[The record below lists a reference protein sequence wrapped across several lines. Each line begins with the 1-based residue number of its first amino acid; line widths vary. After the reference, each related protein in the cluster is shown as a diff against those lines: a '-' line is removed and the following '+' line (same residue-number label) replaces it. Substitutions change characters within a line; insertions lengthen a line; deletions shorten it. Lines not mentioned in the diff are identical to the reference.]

1 MSIEIKVL
9 EKDDIAELKQLFDR
23 TPIMAHYNPFTSNSL
38 DEFRWQFFS
47 DDYQSSLYMFASDS
61 VKDELAGTLSALFIP
76 MKSPDGQVY
85 QTIKL
90 EDALIN
96 VDAMVRY
103 KRRDLLKELL
113 NLIETKSDSQN
124 IKFHWGYTY
133 TVNAF
138 KRLGFTNS
146 FSSKQGT
153 YIVKPLEAYRHL
165 ISLNTSNGTKQKLQ
179 IAGLTMMSY
188 LKQLLIFKKHGGLTC
203 KEIELNDVDE
213 EILLGFLPD
222 HLYCIHLDKHFL
234 NWRIVENPSMLTYSI
249 LQFEDQSGQIKGY
262 FIYSQKEG
270 KVFFVEQFLFDRN
283 LSMETKT
290 QFIQLALQHLKSLG
304 AVIVRAMGFDHNK
317 ANKDEILLLNKIGF
331 VFINRGIPFIFKSL
345 DKNIKPEDIYLS
357 RLNTEGTF

>member
-9 EKDDIAELKQLFDR
+9 EKNDIDELKWLFEQ
-23 TPIMAHYNPFTSNSL
+23 TPILSHNPFSHGSIE
-38 DEFRWQFFS
+38 EFKWQFFS
-47 DDYQSSLYMFASDS
+47 DDYQSSLYMVAYDS
-61 VKDELAGTLSALFIP
+61 VKNELAGTLSALFIP

-103 KRRDLLKELL
+103 KKRDLLKELL
-113 NLIETKSDSQN
+113 NFIESKSSSQN
-124 IKFHWGYTY
+124 IKFLWGFTY
-133 TVNAF
+133 AVNPF
-138 KRLGFTNS
+138 KRLGFTNC

-153 YIVKPLEAYRHL
+153 YIVKPLDAYRHL
-165 ISLNTSNGTKQKLQ
+165 ITLNTSNGTKQKVQ
-179 IAGLTMMSY
+179 IAGLSMMSY
-188 LKQLLIFKKHGGLTC
+188 LKQLLIYKKYRGLTC
-203 KEIELNDVDE
+203 KEIELKDVDE
-213 EILLGFLPD
+213 EILLSFLPD
-222 HLYCIHLDKHFL
+222 YLYSIHLDKHFL

-249 LQFEDQSGQIKGY
+249 LQFENQSGQIKGY

-283 LSMETKT
+283 LSMEIKA
-290 QFIQLALQHLKSLG
+290 QFIQLALQHLKSLD

-317 ANKDEILLLNKIGF
+317 ANKDEIMLLEKIGF
-331 VFINRGIPFIFKSL
+331 VFIDRGIPFILKSL
-345 DKNIKPEDIYLS
+345 DKNVKPEDIYLS

>member
-1 MSIEIKVL
+1 MSIEIK
-9 EKDDIAELKQLFDR
+9 ELKENDIVELKRLFER
-23 TPIMAHYNPFTSNSL
+23 TPVLAPHNPFSNGSIE
-38 DEFRWQFFS
+38 EFRWQFFS
-47 DDYQSSLYMFASDS
+47 DNYQSSIYMVAYDS

-96 VDAMVRY
+96 VDVMVRY
-103 KRRDLLKELL
+103 RNRDLLKELL
-113 NLIETKSDSQN
+113 NFIESKSGSLN
-124 IKFHWGYTY
+124 IKFLWGFTY
-133 TVNAF
+133 TVNTF
-138 KRLGFTNS
+138 KRLGFTIC

-153 YIVKPLEAYRHL
+153 YIVKPLAAYRHL
-165 ISLNTSNGTKQKLQ
+165 VSLNTSNGTKQKVQ

-188 LKQLLIFKKHGGLTC
+188 FKQLLIFKKHGGSTC
-203 KEIELNDVDE
+203 KVIELKDVDE
-213 EILLGFLPD
+213 EIMLSFLPD
-222 HLYCIHLDKHFL
+222 HLYSIHLDKHFL

-283 LSMETKT
+283 LSMESKA

-317 ANKDEILLLNKIGF
+317 ANKDEIMLLDKIGF

-345 DKNIKPEDIYLS
+345 DKNVKFEDIYLS